1 MRQLYFMK
9 YISLTLPDKSINTFT
24 VPLIFANLKV
34 FFNFYFPESRTPS
47 RVFTLCLHNIWQDAR
62 IRTRVAAT
70 AGRCAANVV
79 FSLLLTSPYTPP
91 PPQVRFLFWTAI
103 VPASQSYHPII
114 FINYRLVLNVASSA
128 FQLGHFYCDFL

>member
-9 YISLTLPDKSINTFT
+9 YISLTLHDKSINTFT

-34 FFNFYFPESRTPS
+34 FFDFYFPESRTPS
-47 RVFTLCLHNIWQDAR
+47 RVFTLCVYNIWLDAR

-79 FSLLLTSPYTPP
+79 FSPLLTSPFTPP
-91 PPQVRFLFWTAI
+91 PSPSEISGL
-103 VPASQSYHPII
+103 P
-114 FINYRLVLNVASSA
+114 LSS
-128 FQLGHFYCDFL
+128 LLSHTIL